1 MSRTRNQ
8 LWVVH
13 SLNPDIDLK
22 PDDLRLKLIKYAIN
36 PNRDH
41 DTLLSISESPFE
53 MEVMKILLAESYKVI
68 PQFKVGSYRI
78 DMVVQYRDKKIA
90 LECDGERF
98 HTSDNLNNDLARQ
111 AILER
116 LGWRFIRIR
125 GSEYYRYPE
134 QTMKNVLDSLLKY
147 GIHPSYEDVESD
159 SQENDTLLN
168 VVKIKA
174 SEFRNEVVEQIEH
187 NDSPE
192 VVYSK
197 PDEDSTDQLISM
209 LDSHKDN
216 LEYCEDK
223 AVNASI
229 CTDNSELEQ
238 KEVIATEPLI
248 LIDQNVVKNEVELTV
263 EKSEL
268 APTFDFRGRQKTG
281 NQIKEKPRAEE
292 VKSTES
298 TGLSKPKFD
307 FRKVK
312 A

>member
-147 GIHPSYEDVESD
+147 GIHPSFEDIETD
-159 SQENDTLLN
+159 LQANDTLLN
-168 VVKIKA
+168 IVKIKA
-174 SEFRNEVVEQIEH
+174 SAYRNEVVEQIDQ
-187 NDSPE
+187 NDSLE

-197 PDEDSTDQLISM
+197 PAEESTDQLISV
-209 LDSHKDN
+209 LDIPKDS
-216 LEYCEDK
+216 LEYREDE
-223 AVNASI
+223 AEDASI
-229 CTDNSELEQ
+229 CADHSEVEQ
-238 KEVIATEPLI
+238 KEAVATEPLI
-248 LIDQNVVKNEVELTV
+248 LIDQDVVKNEVERTV
-263 EKSEL
+263 EKSEP

-281 NQIKEKPRAEE
+281 NQINEKPRAEE
-292 VKSTES
+292 VKATES
-298 TGLSKPKFD
+298 NGLSKPKFD